1 MLDLVILL
9 VMAWSFYLGY
19 QRGLVHQIGQ
29 TILFLI
35 SFIVASFTYSQAA
48 QFLSLWIPYANPT
61 QGSQALFFES
71 GILFDLDQVFYNG
84 LGFVMVFTIVWIVG
98 RILATFLVFSPWK
111 REWDSLP
118 ASLISGGLSLLLTWF
133 RLEMLIF
140 ILATIPLPVI
150 QDTLSSSFLVQFMM
164 NLSPFSRFALRQ
176 LWVSSVLGGL

>member
-1 MLDLVILL
+1 MFDLVILL
-9 VMAWSFYLGY
+9 VLAWSFYLGY

-35 SFIVASFTYSQAA
+35 SFLIASVAYTQAA
-48 QFLSLWIPYANPT
+48 QFLSLWIPYANPSR
-61 QGSQALFFES
+61 GSQALFFES
-71 GILFDLDQVFYNG
+71 GILFDLDQVFYSG
-84 LGFVMVFTIVWIVG
+84 LGFVTVFTIVWMVG

-111 REWDSLP
+111 REWDSVP

-140 ILATIPLPVI
+140 IVATVPLAGV

-164 NLSPFSRFALRQ
+164 NLSPFSRLILRQ

>member
-9 VMAWSFYLGY
+9 FLAWSFYLGY
-19 QRGLVHQIGQ
+19 QRGLAHQIGQ

-61 QGSQALFFES
+61 RGSQALFFES
-71 GILFDLDQVFYNG
+71 GILFDLDQVFYSG
-84 LGFVMVFTIVWIVG
+84 LGFVMVFAIVWIVG